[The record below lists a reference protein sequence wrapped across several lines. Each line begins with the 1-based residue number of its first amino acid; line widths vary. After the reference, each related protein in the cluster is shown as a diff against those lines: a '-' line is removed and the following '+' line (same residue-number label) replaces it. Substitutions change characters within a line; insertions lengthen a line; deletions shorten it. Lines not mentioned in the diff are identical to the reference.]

1 MRINYC
7 PPPFEEVQH
16 EVCKTFKNIDGQVI
30 NLEVSL
36 HTDVSLLQRIERMK
50 LSAQTLKSLKE
61 SFQPMLDS
69 SSVLESLRSQFED
82 AFGALTDDDLIKSCP
97 SRYIQTASEKRSAL
111 EQLTSQHKDAIEKAK
126 QKAKDAE
133 ESQRLEKENAE
144 FESKMQDFLRN
155 IYS

>member
-1 MRINYC
+1 MKINYC

-16 EVCKTFKNIDGQVI
+16 EICITAKDKDGKEYP
-30 NLEVSL
+30 LEVSL
-36 HTDVSLLQRIERMK
+36 HTDVSLLQRIDKMK

-69 SSVLESLRSQFED
+69 SSALSSLRSQFEET
-82 AFGALTDDDLIKSCP
+82 FGSLTDDELINSCP
-97 SRYIQTASEKRSAL
+97 SRYVQTASEKRSVL
-111 EQLTSQHKDAIEKAK
+111 EQLTAQHKEAIEKAK
-126 QKAKDAE
+126 QKAKDYE
-133 ESQRLEKENAE
+133 ESKRLERENSE

>member
-16 EVCKTFKNIDGQVI
+16 DICKTKELSDGKIV

-36 HTDVSLLQRIERMK
+36 HTDVSLLQRIDKMK
-50 LSAQTLKSLKE
+50 LSSQTLKSLKE

-69 SSVLESLRSQFED
+69 SSVSSELRTQFED
-82 AFGALTDDDLIKSCP
+82 AFGTLTDDDLINSCP
-97 SRYIQTASEKRSAL
+97 SRYVQSASEKRSVL
-111 EQLTSQHKDAIEKAK
+111 EQLTAQHKDAIDKAK
-126 QKAKDAE
+126 LKAKDAAE
-133 ESQRLEKENAE
+133 TERLEKENAE
-144 FESKMQDFLRN
+144 FELKMQDFLRN